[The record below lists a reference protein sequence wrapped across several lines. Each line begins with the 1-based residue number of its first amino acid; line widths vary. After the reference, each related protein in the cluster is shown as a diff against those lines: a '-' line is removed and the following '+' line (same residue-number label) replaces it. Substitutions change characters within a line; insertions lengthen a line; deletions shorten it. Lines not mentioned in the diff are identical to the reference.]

1 MVLPDDQLTQLLV
14 QEKTLDQQ
22 KIDGFIAAA
31 KKANVP
37 LRQFLLDQDVSTDE
51 AIGTLEAK
59 HLKLP
64 FVVLAKLA
72 IPDEVAGII
81 PERLSRTRKIIAF
94 SRDDGTV
101 KIAAANPGEVTEL
114 VDLIGK
120 KTGKKPLVHYATLTD
135 IENVLAALTQDL
147 QRTIDNLLKEDIGQP
162 LGLGREDP
170 PVTKIVDT
178 MIESAYQ
185 GRASDIH
192 IEPQEHRSL
201 VRFRVDGVLRDILSY
216 PTKSLH
222 DRVTTRIKVLSN
234 LRTDEHYAA
243 QDGKIRMS
251 MGDELLDIRVSI
263 IPVADGEKVVMRL
276 LSSRARRYTLAGLG
290 MNESDLK
297 KLTAAFGKS
306 YGMILSTGPT
316 GSGKTTTIYSILK
329 IINTPEK
336 NVTTIEDPIEY
347 RIRNANQIQV
357 NTKTSLTFANGLRS
371 ILRQDPNVIFVG
383 EIRDSET
390 AGIAV
395 NASLTGHLVLSTLHT
410 NDAATALPRLIDM
423 GVEPYLVAST
433 VTVIVAQRLVRKL
446 CTKCKTMAE
455 LDVSEL
461 SKQFPTEMLKKVF
474 GDASTTKVYKAVGC
488 RACRMAGYTG
498 RVGLFEVLEVT
509 PKIRK
514 LIIETVDAAIIT
526 KAATEDGMT
535 PIVLDGLRKVADGTT
550 TLQEVLRVTKTE
562 FL

>member
-1 MVLPDDQLTQLLV
+1 MVLPDDQLAPLLV
-14 QEKTLDQQ
+14 QEKILDQQ

-37 LRQFLLDQDVSTDE
+37 LRQYLLDQDAVTDE
-51 AIGTLEAK
+51 VAGQLEAK

-64 FVVLAKLA
+64 FVALSKLS

-81 PERLSRTRKIIAF
+81 PERLSRTRKVIAF
-94 SRDDGTV
+94 SSDGDSV
-101 KIAAANPGEVTEL
+101 KIASANPADAAEL
-114 VDLIGK
+114 VELIGK
-120 KTGKKPLVHYATLTD
+120 KTGKKPVLHYATPTD
-135 IENVLAALTQDL
+135 VENVLAALAQDL

-162 LGLGREDP
+162 AGLGREDP
-170 PVTKIVDT
+170 PVSKIVDIL
-178 MIESAYQ
+178 IESAYQ
-185 GRASDIH
+185 SRASDIH

-216 PTKSLH
+216 PKSLN
-222 DRVTTRIKVLSN
+222 DRVTTRIKVLAN

-263 IPVADGEKVVMRL
+263 IPVADGEKIVMRL

-290 MNESDLK
+290 MNEADLK

-316 GSGKTTTIYSILK
+316 GSGKTTTIYAILK

-347 RIRNANQIQV
+347 RVRNANQIQV
-357 NTKTSLTFANGLRS
+357 NTKTGLTFANGLRS

-383 EIRDSET
+383 EIRDRET

-446 CTKCKTMAE
+446 CTKCKTATE

-474 GDASTTKVYKAVGC
+474 GEAATTNVYKAVGC

-535 PIVLDGLRKVADGTT
+535 PIILDGLRKVADGTT